1 MFAKMG
7 KKAKEAKEAERKEEM
22 KKAIRDFFNL
32 VKNFMAGKSDD
43 QIDWLTL
50 SKVAYDYWYQLVE
63 EFPEVA
69 ELWRPEVRPEERVY
83 SWLDDEL
90 CYHYWDYPTMLE
102 HKQRVEETHVWDQ
115 YKNDLN
121 KQNLTLEDIGPM
133 GGRMQTNYWAVAYLS
148 FAYLTKGFY
157 KDFLVRIEKFLN

>member
-7 KKAKEAKEAERKEEM
+7 KKAKEAERKEEM
-22 KKAIRDFFNL
+22 KKALRDFSNFVNS
-32 VKNFMAGKSDD
+32 FMAGKSDD

-50 SKVAYDYWYQLVE
+50 SKEAYTKWYHLVE

-90 CYHYWDYPTMLE
+90 SYHYWDY
-102 HKQRVEETHVWDQ
+102 VET
-115 YKNDLN
+115 
-121 KQNLTLEDIGPM
+121 
-133 GGRMQTNYWAVAYLS
+133 
-148 FAYLTKGFY
+148 
-157 KDFLVRIEKFLN
+157 